1 MTQPNDH
8 AGLVYMLDAAG
19 RTIQGLEQRVASL
32 EVHVAEVTRER
43 DALRRLLAEVRV
55 TADVPPPTG
64 QAAENWHHD
73 GHPTAPGSPP
83 A

>member
-19 RTIQGLEQRVASL
+19 RTIQGLEQRVAAL

-43 DALRRLLAEVRV
+43 DALRHLLAEVRA

-64 QAAENWHHD
+64 RAAENGHHE
-73 GHPTAPGSPP
+73 PTAPDPSGP